1 MVNPWTTLEGPVDW
15 TTAKKEADTRALNQV
30 DKNIANVKEQ
40 GRQWVEASG
49 QNFKLAEALVG
60 FSSTLASGLQKSKE
74 KKAEDEDQW
83 KRTVERSFFEK
94 GGNAWVAQQFQLQKV
109 KNWSDTDLEKILI
122 SGGKDGKHGVPA
134 HKAAQLVAM
143 GERETTYV
151 IERGLLEE
159 TARLEG
165 RLNGNKDF
173 LQQWQI
179 IQSQHDVTGQRT
191 WLYNEANKHLF
202 NATGVEYSDDL
213 EAKIVHPAL
222 MKIVDGYID
231 AGELKGAK
239 NWDAKQNAANGSF
252 YKALADNNIPE
263 GMAARFQQRV
273 VDTAN
278 AIPEDDPR
286 YDTRFK
292 FAIAK
297 EVEMIQNLIDTDQI
311 TPSQLSDLIQGTISH
326 DGFKNKNN
334 PEGLVSLEKA
344 FFEADGSTEA
354 SLIKR
359 LDEAVLTKIEA
370 NDENNKA
377 TKSIKLEKGLE
388 HIINNIK
395 TPKEKLAA
403 YDQLVEGLGGV
414 DSFDD
419 DTKKRLKAQSRIFRI
434 KDLDENFKNQLRGQV
449 LDKTD
454 LSEIKDTYPGIYK
467 KYAPLVEIQTSD
479 LYQKALGTI
488 DVSLAGMAEWD
499 LEKSPGGQLPQG
511 IQKMGNALKIE
522 ANNSITNQLLALPP
536 EQLTPEKINQITTD
550 TMDLFNTRFLANGGG
565 PDGIKAND
573 ELCKELFHY
582 SQTSKTF
589 PLWNAKNLGF
599 NAGETKLSIISS
611 TKSHYEDHGDALLT
625 TKTDDNNTPF
635 FSQKELTA
643 MGSNGA
649 LSYRAKQIYAS
660 LPTKVKDKI
669 EGGPAGFI
677 RSQAELLG
685 VDVSAATKGA
695 EDYYNLTK
703 GDPYISEII
712 KNGATLSPEAFERG
726 RLIANEAKEKE
737 QKAEKERKEAE
748 KEKNVMDDLI
758 QQSKDKAERKK
769 AGFPTD
775 YSTQQIQD
783 LINQITQ
790 NPEELERYTNA
801 PFYEYLK
808 TLINQ

>member
-60 FSSTLASGLQKSKE
+60 FSSTLASGLQQSKA
-74 KKAEDEDQW
+74 KKAEDEELE
-83 KRTVERSFFEK
+83 KNKMARSFFEK
-94 GGNAWVAQQFQLQKV
+94 GGSAWASQQLQLQKV
-109 KNWSDTDLEKILI
+109 NNWSDTELEKILI
-122 SGGKDGKHGVPA
+122 AGGKDGKNAIPA
-134 HKAAQLVAM
+134 HKAAQIVAM
-143 GERETTYV
+143 GERETTYA
-151 IERGLLEE
+151 IELGLLEE
-159 TARLEG
+159 TARLSG
-165 RLNGNKDF
+165 RLNDDKDF
-173 LQQWQI
+173 LQQYQI

-191 WLYNEANKHLF
+191 WLYNEANKRLF

-213 EAKIVHPAL
+213 EAKIIHPAL

-239 NWDAKQNAANGSF
+239 NWDAKQNAANASY
-252 YKALADNNIPE
+252 YKATTDNDIPN
-263 GMAARFQQRV
+263 GMAGRFQQRV

-278 AIPEDDPR
+278 AIPENDPR
-286 YDTRFK
+286 YKTRFK

-370 NDENNKA
+370 NDANAKA

-388 HIINNIK
+388 HIIKNIE

-414 DSFDD
+414 DSFDE

-454 LSEIKDTYPGIYK
+454 LSEIKDNYPGIYK

-479 LYQKALGTI
+479 NYQKALGTI

-499 LEKSPGGQLPQG
+499 LQHKGGQLPQEL
-511 IQKMGNALKIE
+511 QEMGTALKIE
-522 ANNSITNQLLALPP
+522 ANNSITDQLLALPP
-536 EQLTPEKINQITTD
+536 EQLTPDTINKITST

-573 ELCKELFHY
+573 EDCTELFHY
-582 SQTSKTF
+582 SQASRSF
-589 PLWNAKNLGF
+589 PLWNARNLGF
-599 NAGETKLSIISS
+599 NAGETKRSIINS
-611 TKSHYEDHGDALLT
+611 TQAHYGSYGDDLLT
-625 TKTDDNNTPF
+625 TKTDENNTPF
-635 FSQKELTA
+635 FSRKQLTA

-726 RLIANEAKEKE
+726 RVIANEAKEKE
-737 QKAEKERKEAE
+737 QKAEQERKEAE

-758 QQSKDKAERKK
+758 QQSKAKAERQK
-769 AGFPTD
+769 AGFPKD

-790 NPEELERYTNA
+790 NPEELERYANA